1 MYLKTP
7 KRYRRGYS
15 NRRSPLSLRWLWLW
29 ILTPL
34 VVYGGIQIY
43 SNLDTIAP
51 PIHQALYNLANS
63 AQSQLAT
70 SQAPPPTPTDDP
82 TEALT
87 NADANWSQGRIEA
100 ALSDYRHILDARPND
115 VQTYYRYTLGLTME
129 GRLTEALDA
138 AERTVTAN
146 PFSSD
151 AWALRGM
158 VLDWNN
164 KPGEA
169 AASAL
174 RALELDPNNAR
185 ALAFL
190 AEAYYDLGDSD
201 QAVSTVDRALE
212 LDPQSFEALR
222 VRGLL
227 DWEVDYDYLKA
238 KENFSAAYDI
248 APNMTYLAIDLARI
262 NAALQEYEEAIDI
275 LRQVVDINPQN
286 TKALYYL
293 GNYYNAGIGNYA
305 QAAEYLNRCV
315 EVDGRNI
322 LCYYLLG
329 RVQINL
335 EQYTSAADSLKRV
348 VDLGTTDPRHFL
360 WAGRA
365 QIFNGSCV
373 AAIPYL
379 QRGYELVTE
388 DTSTDVVEALQG
400 DLSDCHASLAP
411 EATQE
416 ASGGS

>member
-190 AEAYYDLGDSD
+190 AEA
-201 QAVSTVDRALE
+201 
-212 LDPQSFEALR
+212 
-222 VRGLL
+222 
-227 DWEVDYDYLKA
+227 
-238 KENFSAAYDI
+238 
-248 APNMTYLAIDLARI
+248 
-262 NAALQEYEEAIDI
+262 
-275 LRQVVDINPQN
+275 
-286 TKALYYL
+286 
-293 GNYYNAGIGNYA
+293 
-305 QAAEYLNRCV
+305 
-315 EVDGRNI
+315 
-322 LCYYLLG
+322 
-329 RVQINL
+329 
-335 EQYTSAADSLKRV
+335 
-348 VDLGTTDPRHFL
+348 
-360 WAGRA
+360 
-365 QIFNGSCV
+365 
-373 AAIPYL
+373 
-379 QRGYELVTE
+379 
-388 DTSTDVVEALQG
+388 
-400 DLSDCHASLAP
+400 
-411 EATQE
+411 
-416 ASGGS
+416 